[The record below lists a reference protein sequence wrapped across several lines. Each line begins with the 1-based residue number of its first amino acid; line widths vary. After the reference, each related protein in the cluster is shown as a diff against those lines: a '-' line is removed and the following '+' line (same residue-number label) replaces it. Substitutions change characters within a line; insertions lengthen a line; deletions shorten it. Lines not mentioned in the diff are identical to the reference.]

1 MFRRLISKMSEKH
14 SLSEVSK
21 STNHVKRKRATHRKP
36 PKTSNDPT
44 SPIGVLTSFEIPKLL
59 KENSKFLLDE
69 FNISQQVD
77 ITQVENPMRDIV
89 NDMAIKFAF
98 NNRIIENVHVLELS
112 SKGDGIAFIACP
124 SIEQIHEKQ
133 RETTERQ
140 LKEGMQS
147 QGSQEIID
155 GLKQKID
162 RSKSIHR
169 RNITQESLPIIQVAL
184 IPFALPGDVLTI
196 KLNLTNQFYV
206 DGEILSI
213 QKKSPLRIK
222 EEPKCSYFG
231 ICSGCQYQTISY
243 ETQLEKKMDV
253 IKGAFDFFCSGIKSE
268 WEDKIQNTVGSP
280 LQFRYRTKLTP
291 HYDVPRSVSKTG
303 VVNLEQIPRMG
314 YSLKGKGEYLGLE
327 FKRYNQHENYDDEVK
342 AFKYD
347 TVPKLITE
355 NQTVLPD
362 SHPLQNRDII
372 RSRSIRAYPGDV
384 IDIEDCLIGTDIV
397 RRGFLNERNRLA
409 GDWKDGKRSKK
420 GVTVLLREHSSES
433 EINIGSIDPTTEKIT
448 QIKESGLNKTCVTN
462 PQEVIS
468 DYVDTGLGSKLR
480 FDFIA
485 NEFFQNNNSILP
497 LVIKYVYDELF
508 IESGNKY
515 LVDAYCGSG
524 LFAISIA
531 SSDKLGVD
539 KVLGVEISERAVKFA
554 IKNAELNKIPKSKC
568 DFICGKAEQLFES
581 IDFPK
586 DETGVIL
593 DPPRKGCDSIF
604 LNQLSEFEP
613 KRIVY
618 VSCNVHSQARDIDF
632 FLTKTVNGSKY
643 KIKSIKGFD
652 FFPQTHHV
660 ESVAVLIR
668 DGDDQ

>member
-1 MFRRLISKMSEKH
+1 MYKSIFQMSEKRPF
-14 SLSEVSK
+14 SELSK
-21 STNHVKRKRATHRKP
+21 STNLIKRKRATHRKP
-36 PKTSNDPT
+36 PKTSNDST

-59 KENSKFLLDE
+59 LDNQQLLKEKFQILTPINLK
-69 FNISQQVD
+69 
-77 ITQVENPMRDIV
+77 QVENPMRDIV
-89 NDMAIKFAF
+89 NDLAIKLAF
-98 NNRIIENVHVLELS
+98 NNRIIKNVKILELS
-112 SKGDGIAFIACP
+112 SKGDGIAFIPCP
-124 SIEQIHEKQ
+124 TIEEIHEKQ
-133 RETTERQ
+133 RETTELQ
-140 LKEGMQS
+140 LLEGMQK

-169 RNITQESLPIIQVAL
+169 RTINKEILPLIQIVL
-184 IPFALPGDVLTI
+184 IPFALPGDILTI

-206 DGEILSI
+206 DGEIISI
-213 QKKSPLRIK
+213 QEKSKMRLN

-243 ETQLEKKMDV
+243 DDQLKQKMNV
-253 IKGAFDFFCSGIKSE
+253 IKGAFEFFCSNIKNH
-268 WEDKIQNTVGSP
+268 WDGKIQSTVGSP

-291 HYDVPRSVSKTG
+291 HYDVPRSVSKKG
-303 VVNLEQIPRMG
+303 FVDLNQIPRLG
-314 YSLKGKGEYLGLE
+314 YSLKGKGEYLGLN
-327 FKRYNQHENYDDEVK
+327 FKRYNPNNDYTNEVNE
-342 AFKYD
+342 FKYD
-347 TVPKLITE
+347 EFPKLINNDQIE
-355 NQTVLPD
+355 LPD
-362 SHPLQNRDII
+362 SHPINGRNII
-372 RSRSIRAYPGDV
+372 RNRSIRAYPGDV

-397 RRGFLNERNRLA
+397 RRGFLNERNRLEK
-409 GDWKDGKRSKK
+409 DWNNNKRSKK
-420 GVTVLLREHSSES
+420 GVTILLREHSTTNDE
-433 EINIGSIDPTTEKIT
+433 EEVLIGSINPINEKIT
-448 QIKESGLNKTCVTN
+448 KIKESELIKTCVTN

-468 DYVDTGLGSKLR
+468 DYVNTGLGSKLR

-497 LVIKYVYDELF
+497 LIIKYVYDELF
-508 IESGNKY
+508 IDSKNKF

-524 LFAISIA
+524 LFSISIA
-531 SSDKLGVD
+531 SSEKLGVS

-554 IKNAELNKIPKSKC
+554 IKNAELNNIPKSKC

-586 DETGVIL
+586 DQTGVIL

-613 KRIVY
+613 NRIVY
-618 VSCNVHSQARDIDF
+618 VSCNVHSQARDINF
-632 FLTKTVNGSKY
+632 FLNETVNGSKY

-660 ESVAVLIR
+660 ESVAVLIK
-668 DGDDQ
+668 DQ